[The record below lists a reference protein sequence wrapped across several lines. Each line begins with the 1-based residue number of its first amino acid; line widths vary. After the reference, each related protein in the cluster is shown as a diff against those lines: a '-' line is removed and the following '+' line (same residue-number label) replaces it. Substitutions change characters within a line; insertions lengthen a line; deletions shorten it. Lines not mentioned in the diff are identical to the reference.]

1 MNTKNSNQSGRMRK
15 PSPNNVMACP
25 APESKRRDH
34 HHHNG
39 QQHSQAFPGAP
50 SPSLEA
56 FMKMHT
62 SRRNHGNRS
71 RPPPQQQQ
79 QQQQQRHNPRAAGLP
94 PPPLSDAYIDS
105 PDTPRHFHIAQ
116 QAGLAARDRFE
127 QLQQT
132 SRLSKQNNSTDSIH
146 SKDATDDLLL
156 LSWDDVCLEEL
167 LGVGGFACVCLAT
180 CDKLW
185 RTHKRQYLLNKFQ
198 NSGDL
203 ASVDSS
209 LLPPSEDSWMAT
221 STNGSDENTTATN
234 AEKYYACK
242 CLSKQTMQI
251 DQEAQ
256 EQSRYICAAA
266 DLVGE
271 AFLLSKLDHPNI
283 VRLYGV
289 TAGAVDQAFLHKG
302 GFFLIMEALNS
313 VLSDMIQVWRKDAV
327 HSVGDFL
334 RKSTEAVPCMEE
346 RLAIG
351 LEIAKGMDYLHS
363 KNILFRDLKP
373 ANVGIDR
380 DGGLRLFDFGLAREC
395 PSGLCAGKAGSRRYM
410 SPETIANQIT
420 CFASD
425 VYSFGITLWELVSLV
440 RPVHFDNPQD
450 FERAVCLDNYRP
462 PIHVIEDKA
471 VRNLIESCWQRDYQ
485 RRPTFS
491 QIIDSLQQILRVS
504 DQGNWI
510 HTKAGHDVLDGGS
523 FHLNGISRH
532 SRRSDG
538 SSFRSL
544 MNDSLM
550 TDGSESKMSA
560 LTLESSRSSRTGS
573 SSSIPSLPRTRS
585 TDNDEGK
592 PKRSTPPRPPV
603 RRPPKGPRE
612 QQPGKNESEGTVSI
626 SNTAQNML
634 LRRNYSGSDDECD
647 IEMDDGANYP
657 ITPNVSN
664 VKNRKTLGRPARPA
678 KAPRAEQKPKVESM
692 ITTVSAPENLMTPAS
707 AKSFSCK
714 GSNKSNGNTIQ
725 WQRRKRPS
733 VSTPKERQVRRTH
746 SEPLSSL
753 MTTLKKK

>member
-1 MNTKNSNQSGRMRK
+1 
-15 PSPNNVMACP
+15 
-25 APESKRRDH
+25 
-34 HHHNG
+34 
-39 QQHSQAFPGAP
+39 
-50 SPSLEA
+50 
-56 FMKMHT
+56 MKAHT
-62 SRRNHGNRS
+62 SRRGGGNRHG
-71 RPPPQQQQ
+71 PQHQQQPQ
-79 QQQQQRHNPRAAGLP
+79 NPIAAGLP

-105 PDTPRHFHIAQ
+105 PDTPRHFHVAQ
-116 QAGLAARDRFE
+116 KAGIAARDRFE

-132 SRLSKQNNSTDSIH
+132 SRLGKGDDSIIH
-146 SKDATDDLLL
+146 NKDAKDDLLL
-156 LSWDDVCLEEL
+156 LSWDDVCLEEV

-221 STNGSDENTTATN
+221 STNGSSASTTDTN
-234 AEKYYACK
+234 EEKYYACK
-242 CLSKQTMQI
+242 CLSKQTMQMGYNGNT
-251 DQEAQ
+251 ETQ
-256 EQSRYICAAA
+256 EQHHSRYVSAAA

-313 VLSDMIQVWRKDAV
+313 VLSDMIQVWRKDSV

-334 RKSTEAVPCMEE
+334 RKTTEAVPCMEE

-380 DGGLRLFDFGLAREC
+380 DGGLRLFDFGLARES

-410 SPETIANQIT
+410 SPETIANKVT

-440 RPVHFDNPQD
+440 RPVHFDNAED
-450 FERAVCLDNYRP
+450 FERAVCLDDYRP
-462 PIHVIEDKA
+462 PIHVIEDKV
-471 VRNLIESCWQRDYQ
+471 VRNLIESCWQRDFQ
-485 RRPTFS
+485 RRPTFL
-491 QIIDSLQQILRVS
+491 QITESLQQILRVS

-510 HTKAGHDVLDGGS
+510 HTKAGLDVLDGGS
-523 FHLNGISRH
+523 FHLNGLNGISRH
-532 SRRSDG
+532 SKGGDA

-544 MNDSLM
+544 MNDSFM
-550 TDGSESKMSA
+550 TDGSESRMSA
-560 LTLESSRSSRTGS
+560 LTMESSRSRTGS
-573 SSSIPSLPRTRS
+573 ACSMLSLPRTRS
-585 TDNDEGK
+585 ADDDEVKQK
-592 PKRSTPPRPPV
+592 PPAAPRPPA
-603 RRPPKGPRE
+603 RRPPKAPRE
-612 QQPGKNESEGTVSI
+612 QQPGKNESETTVAI
-626 SNTAQNML
+626 NNTAQHML
-634 LRRNYSGSDDECD
+634 LRRAYSSSDDELEID
-647 IEMDDGANYP
+647 MDDGKHVP
-657 ITPNVSN
+657 ITPTVSN
-664 VKNRKTLGRPARPA
+664 VKSRKFGDRPARPA
-678 KAPRAEQKPKVESM
+678 KAPTVSQQPKVDS
-692 ITTVSAPENLMTPAS
+692 SPAKLMQPSST
-707 AKSFSCK
+707 KSFSSN
-714 GSNKSNGNTIQ
+714 GSNQSSGNAIQ

-733 VSTPKERQVRRTH
+733 NPSQPKDRQVRRTH

-753 MTTLKKK
+753 MTTTTRKKK